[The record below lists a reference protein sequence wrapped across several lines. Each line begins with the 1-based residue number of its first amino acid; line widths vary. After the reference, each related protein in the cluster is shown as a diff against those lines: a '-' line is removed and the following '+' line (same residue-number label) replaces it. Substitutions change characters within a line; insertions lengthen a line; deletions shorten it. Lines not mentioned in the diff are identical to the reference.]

1 MVGPAHDFNKR
12 PFHRGPSFILEAV
25 DQCWKI
31 FRLGNNYVAHETG
44 AWITP
49 CPQTCMNS
57 VLEDTT

>member
-1 MVGPAHDFNKR
+1 MTLIR

-25 DQCWKI
+25 DQCRKI
-31 FRLGNNYVAHETG
+31 LRLSNDYVAHEPG
-44 AWITP
+44 GWITP